1 MNNSSP
7 DCSSSSRTAS
17 HRTESARIGHI
28 PPNTQV
34 HSSSLSFSN
43 ISSSY
48 SSLLKDPSTAHQITS
63 TSAPT
68 GTSGGVSSSPV
79 KHSQLDFRSISEYS
93 FIHAPSISHFI
104 KSDVCSLPICMDD
117 QMSSKM
123 LDPSKA
129 HFGES
134 QSSRRMPSYVSI
146 SRAISGY
153 SNYNQYSSELR
164 RDNSLLDSLLPSRGS
179 SRATEHHHHHHSAHR
194 RLLVDDQ
201 VDNFCSLPYEPTQ
214 EKITDPSKSFL
225 QKKIESLYGQTFAE
239 DWKKTR
245 GRSSSSKS
253 NSPTEKTRSPSCPP
267 SRISKDS
274 AASGS
279 STTQISIHS
288 QTINSLH
295 NSRGNYYQFEQ
306 FTINF

>member
-17 HRTESARIGHI
+17 HQREAVCIGHI

-48 SSLLKDPSTAHQITS
+48 SSLLKDASTLHQNSS
-63 TSAPT
+63 TSAPS
-68 GTSGGVSSSPV
+68 GTSGRPSSSPV

-93 FIHAPSISHFI
+93 FIHAPTISHFL

-117 QMSSKM
+117 PMSSKM

-153 SNYNQYSSELR
+153 SNYNQYSSDLR
-164 RDNSLLDSLLPSRGS
+164 RDNSLLKSLLPSRGS
-179 SRATEHHHHHHSAHR
+179 SRANGEHHHHSAHR

-267 SRISKDS
+267 SRINRDG
-274 AASGS
+274 AASAS
-279 STTQISIHS
+279 STTQISVHP

-295 NSRGNYYQFEQ
+295 SSRG
-306 FTINF
+306 T